1 MPFSIITGVMVGGR
15 TYDVN
20 AATSHRTFQ
29 FCWVPLPHRSQIL
42 FQDVVPF
49 KGGRSFSFGKSLG
62 IFTNCKGD
70 GRCLKPMLALQR
82 CHKVQILHVWE

>member
-29 FCWVPLPHRSQIL
+29 FRGAPLPHRSQIL

-49 KGGRSFSFGKSLG
+49 KGGRSFCYCPRLLCRLTAGH
-62 IFTNCKGD
+62 
-70 GRCLKPMLALQR
+70 A
-82 CHKVQILHVWE
+82 EA